1 MTTAYDPLNP
11 QPYELHTH
19 DPAAT
24 ATHQV
29 VHHDHDQPQRIVE
42 VTRPVRVGDVVRM
55 AHRVGYAA
63 QDAVLT
69 TRYSGQDSPEY
80 RAASR
85 AWGRR
90 LEALRRL
97 AQALEQQGGGAS

>member
-1 MTTAYDPLNP
+1 
-11 QPYELHTH
+11 
-19 DPAAT
+19 
-24 ATHQV
+24 
-29 VHHDHDQPQRIVE
+29 
-42 VTRPVRVGDVVRM
+42 VTRPVRPLHITLM
-55 AHRVGYAA
+55 AYRVAAAA

-69 TRYSGQDSPEY
+69 TRWPGQDSPEY
-80 RAASR
+80 RRASR